1 MVPSLHSPSNR
12 NPSTGYTQALLS
24 ERVRPRPPP
33 SNKRSYPYT
42 RALPPAK
49 TTNSGV
55 SMPRTPRIFASYNA
69 WRGGRVAFSSFQKCP
84 ESSLVNDFYYFC
96 STGAAED
103 GRAPTEEFA
112 CYGAV
117 WSKRACVRRGR
128 PRMDALRQKSLR
140 VMEQEGYVILREHTS
155 VVALA
160 GPSVAELT
168 ITDNDAVTP
177 ITNPIDKREFFVRE
191 HYLDSLNREP
201 DTEGFQF
208 WVEYGFRF
216 ALN

>member
-1 MVPSLHSPSNR
+1 
-12 NPSTGYTQALLS
+12 
-24 ERVRPRPPP
+24 
-33 SNKRSYPYT
+33 
-42 RALPPAK
+42 
-49 TTNSGV
+49 
-55 SMPRTPRIFASYNA
+55 
-69 WRGGRVAFSSFQKCP
+69 
-84 ESSLVNDFYYFC
+84 
-96 STGAAED
+96 
-103 GRAPTEEFA
+103 
-112 CYGAV
+112 
-117 WSKRACVRRGR
+117 
-128 PRMDALRQKSLR
+128 MDALRQKSLR